1 MPQSGVAGE
10 QLGVAGER
18 PARDQRGPA
27 GERPARA
34 LLDEAERLLSAA
46 RVLGADDGAARAE
59 VQRALRPLRAKLAA
73 AELAQIPVARLRD
86 VTEGRLRLGSL
97 EQAGYSTVQQVLDA
111 TPYRLQLVPGVG
123 PQTAAQ
129 AKAAAGQIARAVE
142 RTVTVRIDVD
152 QQDDPGVTELVMA
165 LHRLVTAGPD
175 LPPAVELARRL
186 EGALDPLVREARPAR
201 GRLRMFF
208 ARGARREQVTRAVAQ
223 LERLLADARARD
235 ALTVLRQASVDLLRP
250 VTSGVQA
257 WTGFELDPAEYY
269 NLLIE
274 IAGLEPERLAAEGFL
289 PDQIADRVHAQ
300 PLDDAFRRVS
310 LRGYQSFGARF
321 ALAQQRVILGDEMGL
336 GKTIQAIAALA
347 HLRARGDRHFLV
359 ACPVSVL
366 INWMR
371 EVETRSRLSCHRLHG
386 PEREDAFAEWLA
398 EGGVAVTTIDGL
410 HALPVPAGVRVGMF
424 IVDEAHYA
432 KNPDA
437 RRSRAVARWADSTE
451 RVLFL
456 TGTPMEN
463 RVEEFRNLVHYLRPA
478 LVEQI
483 GNGDGAAGSR
493 AFRRAVAP
501 AYLRRNQEDV
511 LTELPELMHVDE
523 WEELG
528 AADMDAYREAVAAGN
543 FMAMRR
549 AAYRHP
555 DKSAKLERL
564 QELVEE
570 AAETHLKVLIFSF
583 FHDVLAAVGARL
595 GPGLGPKLG
604 PGLGSGVFGPLSGKT
619 PPLRRQQMVD
629 AFTAAPGHAVLLT
642 QIQVGGVGLNLQA
655 ASVVI
660 LCEPQ
665 VKPTTES
672 QAVARAHRMG
682 QIRKVQVHRL
692 LAADSVDQRML
703 EILHRKIRLFD
714 SYARRSD
721 VAEASPDAIDIS
733 EQELA
738 RQIVEA
744 EQRRLALSDGMT
756 GG

>member
-1 MPQSGVAGE
+1 MPHSGEIRELLGEAE
-10 QLGVAGER
+10 QLLVL
-18 PARDQRGPA
+18 ART
-27 GERPARA
+27 
-34 LLDEAERLLSAA
+34 LSNDHKTA
-46 RVLGADDGAARAE
+46 RVE
-59 VQRALRPLRAKLAA
+59 VRQALSPLRSRLARE
-73 AELAQIPVARLRD
+73 ELAEIPVDRLRE

-97 EQAGYSTVQQVLDA
+97 EQAGYSTVQRVLDA
-111 TPYRLQLVPGVG
+111 APYQLQLVPGVG

-129 AKAAAGQIARAVE
+129 AKAAAKQIARAAE
-142 RTVTVRIDVD
+142 QAVTVRIDVD
-152 QQDDPGVTELVMA
+152 QQHDPEVTELVVA

-186 EGALDPLVREARPAR
+186 ERALDTPVQAARPAR
-201 GRLRMFF
+201 SRLRMLFV
-208 ARGARREQVTRAVAQ
+208 RQARREQIAQAVTQIEQV
-223 LERLLADARARD
+223 LADARARD
-235 ALTVLRQASVDLLRP
+235 ARTVLLQGTTDLLRS
-250 VTSGVQA
+250 VTSGMQA
-257 WTGFELDPAEYY
+257 WAGFELDPAEYY

-274 IAGLEPERLAAEGFL
+274 IAGMEPERVAAEGFL
-289 PDQIADRVHAQ
+289 PNQIADRVNAQ
-300 PLDDAFRRVS
+300 RLDDAFRRVS

-321 ALAQQRVILGDEMGL
+321 ALAQGRVIIGDEMGL

-347 HLRARGDRHFLV
+347 HLRAQGERLFLV
-359 ACPVSVL
+359 ACPASVL

-371 EVETRSRLSCHRLHG
+371 EIETRSKLAAYRLTG
-386 PEREDAFAEWLA
+386 PDKAEALAAWLTD
-398 EGGVAVTTIDGL
+398 GGVAVTTIDSL
-410 HALPVPAGVRVGMF
+410 HALPAPDGVRVGMF
-424 IVDEAHYA
+424 ILDEAHYA
-432 KNPDA
+432 KNPKT
-437 RRSRAVARWADSTE
+437 RRSRAVARWAEDTE

-463 RVEEFRNLVHYLRPA
+463 RVEEFRNLVHHLQPA
-478 LVEQI
+478 LVAQI
-483 GNGDGAAGSR
+483 DSTDGVAGPR

-511 LTELPELMHVDE
+511 LAELPDRVHVDE

-528 AADMDAYREAVAAGN
+528 AADMDAYRDAVAAGN

-549 AAYRHP
+549 AAYHHP
-555 DKSAKLERL
+555 EKSAKLERL
-564 QELVEE
+564 QELVME
-570 AAETHLKVLIFSF
+570 AAETHLKVLVFSF
-583 FHDVLAAVGARL
+583 FRDVLAAVHYQL
-595 GPGLGPKLG
+595 GP
-604 PGLGSGVFGPLSGKT
+604 SVFGPLSGKMT
-619 PPLRRQQMVD
+619 PIRRQQVVD
-629 AFTAAPGHAVLLT
+629 AFTTAPGHAVLLS

-682 QIRKVQVHRL
+682 QARKVQVHRL

-703 EILHRKIRLFD
+703 EILHEKVRLFD

-721 VAEASPDAIDIS
+721 VAESIPDAIDIS

-744 EQRRLALSDGMT
+744 EQRRLSLTRQTPEADSS
-756 GG
+756 